1 MKYAVIGLGAVGSI
15 IAGLL
20 SKNNENVILIGKKTQ
35 IEQIKKNGLKI
46 STNQSETIIENLNL
60 SSKFASVEKVD
71 ILFVC
76 VKSQDT
82 KKLFLELKEFLKEET
97 VIVSLQNGVRNA
109 EIINKIVK
117 NKVLSSV
124 VLFNAVYKKPG
135 NVDLSIRGG
144 ILLEDDKKY
153 SKIIDELFKNTDVK
167 ITLVEN
173 IKSYQWSKLIL
184 NLQIAVTALTG
195 QTIKE
200 SIINKDSRKIL
211 AETMSEGVK
220 IVDKSGVKLEKLPG
234 LDPKKMI
241 KRLNMLNSI
250 FLRIGSKFL
259 GVSKNARN
267 SMWQSLAR
275 NKKTEIDF
283 INGEI
288 VKLAERN
295 NLEAPI
301 NEKLVKY
308 VKQAEKKDSVGNIKP
323 KKLRK
328 ILDF

>member
-15 IAGLL
+15 IGGLL
-20 SKNNENVILIGKKTQ
+20 SKNNENVILIGKKKQ
-35 IEQIKKNGLKI
+35 IEQIKKDGLKI
-46 STNQSETIIENLNL
+46 STNQSETIIENLNI
-60 SSKFASVEKVD
+60 SSDFASVEKVD
-71 ILFVC
+71 IIFVC

-82 KKLFLELKEFLKEET
+82 KKLFLELKDFLKEKT
-97 VIVSLQNGVRNA
+97 VIISLQNGVRNA
-109 EIINKIVK
+109 EIINRIVK

-124 VLFNAVYKKPG
+124 VLFNALYKKPG
-135 NVDLSIRGG
+135 KVNLTIKGG
-144 ILLEDDKKY
+144 ILLENNEKY
-153 SKIIDELFKNTDVK
+153 SKKIDDLFKDTSIK
-167 ITLVEN
+167 ITLVKN
-173 IKSYQWSKLIL
+173 IKDYQWSKLIL

-200 SIINKDSRKIL
+200 SIINRDSRKIL

-220 IVDKSGVKLEKLPG
+220 IVEKSDIKLEKLPG

-241 KRLNMLNSI
+241 KRLNRLNSL

-259 GVSKNARN
+259 GLSENARN

-283 INGEI
+283 INSEI
-288 VKLAERN
+288 VKLAEKN
-295 NLEAPI
+295 NLKAPI
-301 NEKLVKY
+301 NKKLVKY

-323 KKLRK
+323 EKLRK
-328 ILDF
+328 MLGF